1 MSEREGNDSGKR
13 TTGKTASR
21 GDVWPLPIRHLGFEN
36 VRKGDGWEVG
46 QIRAH
51 SKPRFLAIINSL
63 NA

>member
-1 MSEREGNDSGKR
+1 MSEREGNDSGR
-13 TTGKTASR
+13 RMTGKTASR
-21 GDVWPLPIRHLGFEN
+21 GDVWAGVGCEN